1 LELRVMTV
9 GIDSVRQT
17 GCVHGQDAAAAG
29 DYGKAE
35 VSVAQQSMQ
44 RMRIVLQQK
53 ETGLYFKDVGSWV
66 RNGMEAMDF
75 VSSSA
80 AIDFCV
86 LNKLKD
92 VQLVFKFEEQQY
104 DIVLPV
110 QPGQKRAGARAG
122 I

>member
-1 LELRVMTV
+1 MNPQTV
-9 GIDSVRQT
+9 
-17 GCVHGQDAAAAG
+17 AG
-29 DYGKAE
+29 EHRTAE
-35 VSVAQQSMQ
+35 GSVAQQYMQ

-66 RNGMEAMDF
+66 RNSVEAMDF

-86 LNKLKD
+86 LNKLND

-110 QPGQKRAGARAG
+110 QPGQERPANRPKDP